1 MPTQVCTLP
10 EGVILR
16 PCAAAKN
23 GVRSFAQS
31 IEAPLKRQQLT
42 TFSGHGY

>member
-1 MPTQVCTLP
+1 MLTQVRILS

-16 PCAAAKN
+16 PCTAAKN
-23 GVRSFAQS
+23 GVRSFAQN

-42 TFSGHGY
+42 FSGHGC